1 MQLSSRIQIFLVL
14 LKRKPCLGKENPPT
28 IPFCNI
34 LRTQQQ
40 SRSPPFWNRSRQYCA
55 TYCTTALWIASFS
68 SIKDRFQQPSFEV
81 YEKMELL
88 LLKSVESWDDTAE
101 IIYVQENYDGV
112 IDFTAFTATK
122 ADTSELCLQ
131 NVTRCFSKISSPF
144 VKLYLLLILNTLII
158 LNLLLVNPATNVT
171 AERSFSLARRV
182 KTRLRSTAS
191 AERFNSLPIL
201 HIHKTLT
208 DNYYLRDVA
217 NDSVS
222 KWDSGREHVYI
233 TCNILYYTWTW
244 VAGTFFIFCMV

>member
-1 MQLSSRIQIFLVL
+1 
-14 LKRKPCLGKENPPT
+14 
-28 IPFCNI
+28 
-34 LRTQQQ
+34 
-40 SRSPPFWNRSRQYCA
+40 
-55 TYCTTALWIASFS
+55 
-68 SIKDRFQQPSFEV
+68 
-81 YEKMELL
+81 MELL

-217 NDSVS
+217 NESVS

-244 VAGTFFIFCMV
+244 LAGTFFIFCMV